1 MKIKY
6 AIVII
11 LLLLQPLLAQMLLW
25 DEVFSGTGSFPEQV
39 NDATIDNNL
48 NVYVTGLTSWSSSA
62 TGNDITTIKYDKDG
76 DTLWTN
82 TLDVYGY
89 RDEAYSICLDDSGN
103 AYVAGYAKDASNNKY
118 LVVIKY
124 DGDSGDTVWCN
135 SELIQNPNQYDYKIA
150 VDDSYDVYVATD
162 SLSLCWLLKFEGD
175 DGAIA
180 WTQHV
185 YESEY
190 DNAYWYDM
198 VLDTAGYIYV
208 GGTAFYGKETE
219 TEAILVAK
227 YWPDGY
233 RQWLSEYG
241 HNRGSGCEG
250 IDIDNYGYTYVTGS
264 SHISGRQCIVIV
276 KYDNNGDT
284 VWSYYDNETNNCVPL
299 DIEVFRLTGES
310 YITGWVSRGTVNNN
324 VLTIA
329 VDSSG
334 DTIWTDEFGG
344 SGMDGSYE
352 LGITNN
358 CVYVSGYTESPT
370 TSMDILTLCY
380 WRNLGSL
387 MWAETNVYGEDTVD
401 CSKNIA
407 VKKIRTRAYIVA
419 AGYVENDWA
428 TVMYSFNEDISNPNS
443 GGPQSS
449 EAQLVKIFSF
459 EKLYPNPV
467 KNILNIRF
475 NSPDKC
481 KITVKL
487 YDAAGRMID
496 NILRGT
502 AKIGINEISYE
513 SKNLPDGVY
522 FVQLV
527 ANSYG
532 KSESY
537 QITEK
542 MIYQK

>member
-11 LLLLQPLLAQMLLW
+11 LLLLQPLLAQMRLW

-180 WTQHV
+180 WTKHV
-185 YESEY
+185 YEYEY

-227 YWPDGY
+227 YWSTGD
-233 RQWLSEYG
+233 REWLSEYG

-250 IDIDNYGYTYVTGS
+250 IDIDNYGYTYVTGT
-264 SHISGRQCIVIV
+264 SHISGRQCVVIV

-284 VWSYYDNETNNCVPL
+284 VWSYYDNETNNCVPR

-329 VDSSG
+329 VDASG
-334 DTIWTDEFGG
+334 DTIWTHEYGG
-344 SGMDGSYE
+344 SSRDAGYE
-352 LGITNN
+352 LGIGTY
-358 CVYVSGYTESPT
+358 CVYVGGYTS
-370 TSMDILTLCY
+370 SDMLTLCY
-380 WRNLGSL
+380 RRNNGYLE
-387 MWAETNVYGEDTVD
+387 WAETYD
-401 CSKNIA
+401 SAKSYNIA
-407 VKKIRTRAYIVA
+407 VRPAPIPHASYITHIVS
-419 AGYVENDWA
+419 AGRKANDWV
-428 TVMYSFNEDISNPNS
+428 TLMYKYDESIMRSPS
-443 GGPQSS
+443 SGPQDSKT
-449 EAQLVKIFSF
+449 QLVKFFSF
-459 EKLYPNPV
+459 EKLYPNPARD
-467 KNILNIRF
+467 ILKIRF
-475 NSPDKC
+475 NSPDER
-481 KITVKL
+481 KITIKL
-487 YDAAGRMID
+487 YDAAGRLVKDIFD
-496 NILRGT
+496 GN
-502 AKIGINEISYE
+502 AKIGMNEISYE

-522 FVQLV
+522 FVRLET
-527 ANSYG
+527 ANYRV
-532 KSESY
+532 
-537 QITEK
+537 TEK
-542 MIYQK
+542 VIYQN